1 MLLRC
6 TKTAILGAIQRFP
19 STRPTAVTSLRPSPS
34 RRLAPLGAFILT
46 LAVFTPSAY
55 ANDLVS
61 VYDQAFR
68 NDAVLRAAR
77 FQRDAAL
84 ESKPAA
90 RALLLPQISASYD
103 RVYNDSEIE
112 VGYVDPT
119 TGTPIMLSRQN
130 DGTDKSLNLS
140 LTQPL
145 FSLEAWYQL
154 KQADEQVAL
163 AQLGYQASEQTLILR
178 VAESYF
184 GALAASDRQRTA
196 KAEKDALWRN
206 LDLAKQNVAVGL
218 ASVTDTEEV
227 QARYDLAVAEE
238 LAASQELTA
247 AREALDEIT
256 RPPLATVDEKRV
268 RVVPVPGSV
277 VAPKAL
283 AGLRDNAVPV
293 SQSKSLNQWLDEAQ
307 LGNFDLLASK
317 LDFDIAV
324 RDVKVANSKHLP
336 TVSATVTYTD
346 ARTGGGA
353 FPTQAD
359 GTAIGLGVKLP
370 LFNGGGTQSG
380 VRRAVATREQ
390 KLAEF
395 DGSQRQVERNVRTAY
410 QAVLSGA
417 ARVKALKLALAS
429 SSSALIAV
437 ETGLEIGTRTSID
450 MLNAQQQRYGAE
462 RNYNQARYDQLLAM
476 LRLKALT
483 GRLALKDLTEI
494 DALLVSG

>member
-1 MLLRC
+1 MYIMVNYRS
-6 TKTAILGAIQRFP
+6 TKNRWSWAPALALFLGLPIAAQ
-19 STRPTAVTSLRPSPS
+19 
-34 RRLAPLGAFILT
+34 
-46 LAVFTPSAY
+46 
-55 ANDLVS
+55 ANDLLD
-61 VYDQAFR
+61 YYGLAFKH
-68 NDAVLRAAR
+68 DAELRAAR

-84 ESKPAA
+84 EAKPAA
-90 RALLLPQISASYD
+90 RALLLPQITASYD

-119 TGTPIMLSRQN
+119 TGTPITLSRQN

-163 AQLGYQASEQTLILR
+163 AQLGYQASEQALMLK

-196 KAEKDALWRN
+196 RAEKDALWRQ
-206 LDLAKQNVAVGL
+206 LDLAKQNMAVGL

-238 LAASQELTA
+238 LATSQDLSA

-256 RPPLATVDEKRV
+256 RPPLATIDEKRV
-268 RVVPVPGSV
+268 RVVPLPGPAG
-277 VAPKAL
+277 APKLL
-283 AGLRDNAVPV
+283 AGLRDNAAPP
-293 SQSKSLNQWLDEAQ
+293 SQSKRLDQWLDEAQ
-307 LGNFDLLASK
+307 LGNFDLLAAK
-317 LDFDIAV
+317 LDFDIAA
-324 RDVKVANSKHLP
+324 REVKAANAKHLP
-336 TVSATVTYTD
+336 TVAATVTYTD

-359 GTAIGLGVKLP
+359 GTAIGLGLRLP
-370 LFNGGGTQSG
+370 LFSGGGTQSG

-395 DGSQRQVERNVRTAY
+395 DGSQRQVERQVRVAY

-429 SSSALIAV
+429 SSSALVAV
-437 ETGLEIGTRTSID
+437 ETGQEIGTRTAID
-450 MLNAQQQRYGAE
+450 LLNAQQQRYGAE

-483 GRLALKDLTEI
+483 GRLALKDLTDI
-494 DALLVSG
+494 DALLAAG